1 VNSKQSAKP
10 QDEVVIP
17 YQFHPLTEELVRGI
31 DFGRD
36 PFKSLVTKL
45 KERIKSEKLAKK
57 AASANPELVELTT
70 KEERA
75 Q

>member
-1 VNSKQSAKP
+1 M
-10 QDEVVIP
+10 P
-17 YQFHPLTEELVRGI
+17 YELHPLTEELVRGI

-36 PFKSLVTKL
+36 SFKSLITKL